1 LVMDV
6 LAHLETERG
15 NSPRTRHAR
24 LAAIKAFMTCVEY
37 GVLSSL
43 AQSRRLRAMPPKK
56 TARPRG
62 HPLSMAEM
70 PAILEAP
77 DRRTRPGR
85 RDRAMI
91 PLCCAVALR
100 VSALLPFPL
109 TACPCHPTPTVQSQG
124 KGRRARALPLW
135 KQAADELRAWLAV
148 RGLLTVPD
156 VFLSAP
162 GRPMTRMGFT
172 HRLHQEKERAATHG
186 PSLTETHG
194 PPHVLRHPW
203 AMVILQATGGPPQ
216 GLAVVGTCGYA
227 NDGRLSPSRSHG
239 EAGSP

>member
-1 LVMDV
+1 
-6 LAHLETERG
+6 
-15 NSPRTRHAR
+15 
-24 LAAIKAFMTCVEY
+24 
-37 GVLSSL
+37 
-43 AQSRRLRAMPPKK
+43 
-56 TARPRG
+56 
-62 HPLSMAEM
+62 
-70 PAILEAP
+70 
-77 DRRTRPGR
+77 
-85 RDRAMI
+85 MI

-100 VSALLPFPL
+100 GSALLPFPL

-203 AMVILQATGGPPQ
+203 AMVILQATGDRRKGSLWLGPADMQTTEGYLRADPTEKLEA
-216 GLAVVGTCGYA
+216 LASIRPPALRRGQCTGPDKLIA
-227 NDGRLSPSRSHG
+227 SLRG
-239 EAGSP
+239 A